1 MFALVTGVQ
10 TCALPIYQ
18 GEAVMAATET
28 TPITK
33 PRLPGSFE
41 IAFRLLLA
49 NPLGL
54 FGLCAVVL
62 IVLTVILAPWLAP
75 YDPIRIMVG
84 PRLAPPSLDHFL
96 GTDQLG
102 RDVFSRVLVG
112 GRIALLVALASIGA
126 ALTLGLALGLAAGF
140 GPRWLDNAIMLLF
153 DTVRSFPVVIFGLAT
168 VTVVGPSLATIIFI
182 VLVPSIPPFGRV
194 ARTQTM
200 AKIGRATVRERVGP
214 YG

>member
-1 MFALVTGVQ
+1 
-10 TCALPIYQ
+10 
-18 GEAVMAATET
+18 
-28 TPITK
+28 
-33 PRLPGSFE
+33 
-41 IAFRLLLA
+41 
-49 NPLGL
+49 
-54 FGLCAVVL
+54 
-62 IVLTVILAPWLAP
+62 
-75 YDPIRIMVG
+75 MVG

-168 VTVVGPSLATIIFI
+168 VTVVGPSLPTILFS
-182 VLVPSIPPFGRV
+182 VVVTSIPTFGRV
-194 ARTQTM
+194 ARTQTT
-200 AKIGRATVRERVGP
+200 AVPNHDFTLAEPRGGTN
-214 YG
+214 

>member
-1 MFALVTGVQ
+1 
-10 TCALPIYQ
+10 
-18 GEAVMAATET
+18 MAAPET

-49 NPLGL
+49 IPLGL

-126 ALTLGLALGLAAGF
+126 AVFNRHAQRHVGVLPCDADMSLG
-140 GPRWLDNAIMLLF
+140 
-153 DTVRSFPVVIFGLAT
+153 VRSEEHTSELQ
-168 VTVVGPSLATIIFI
+168 SLM
-182 VLVPSIPPFGRV
+182 
-194 ARTQTM
+194 RTSYAVFCFKTKQNT
-200 AKIGRATVRERVGP
+200 K
-214 YG
+214 

>member
-1 MFALVTGVQ
+1 
-10 TCALPIYQ
+10 
-18 GEAVMAATET
+18 MAATET

-112 GRIALLVALASIGA
+112 GRIALLVAL
-126 ALTLGLALGLAAGF
+126 
-140 GPRWLDNAIMLLF
+140 
-153 DTVRSFPVVIFGLAT
+153 RSEEHTSELQ
-168 VTVVGPSLATIIFI
+168 SLMRLSYS
-182 VLVPSIPPFGRV
+182 VLRL
-194 ARTQTM
+194 
-200 AKIGRATVRERVGP
+200 
-214 YG
+214 